1 MTHHTTYRH
10 RLSRL
15 TTTLASVITAAA
27 LACAPSTA
35 WAGDLAQVVS
45 ADEEVAA
52 PGTEATVDHGHVD
65 LGLQVI
71 DGQAQFLARDDS
83 AEKPVWR
90 ELDDVVFNVGD
101 NAQLTLPDDEAFS
114 FVGAD
119 PGDHVWVVPQTEQAE
134 VPWLG
139 WNTQAPSLADN
150 VDRGLTIE
158 YVGHQGPGDF
168 SLFLQNGGFEPPQLL
183 WSTAN
188 DATDGFWVDLG
199 THTHANWVFT
209 EPGIHQVRV
218 RMTGDGSGESAGS
231 EVSAE
236 ATLTF
241 AVGEGTDLN
250 EAQATV
256 WDETAESTGS
266 ASGASQAAV
275 PVWVWA
281 LAGLGVLVLVAA
293 LVAVVRTKGGRRG

>member
-1 MTHHTTYRH
+1 M
-10 RLSRL
+10 
-15 TTTLASVITAAA
+15 TTTLTRPRYVPRLMTTLAATLTAAA
-27 LACAPSTA
+27 LAIAPSAA

-45 ADEEVAA
+45 AEEDVAA
-52 PGTEATVDHGHVD
+52 PGTETTIDHGHVD

-71 DGQAQFLARDDS
+71 DGHADFLARDDS

-90 ELDDVVFNVGD
+90 ELDDVVFDVSD
-101 NAQLTLPDDEAFS
+101 DAQLTLPDDEAFS

-119 PGDHVWVVPQTEQAE
+119 PGTQVWVVPQTEQAN

-139 WNTQAPSLADN
+139 WNTQAPSLNEN
-150 VDRGLTIE
+150 VDRGVTMEFL
-158 YVGHQGPGDF
+158 GHQGPGEF

-183 WSTAN
+183 WSTA
-188 DATDGFWVDLG
+188 DASTEGFWVDLG

-218 RMTGDGSGESAGS
+218 RMTGEGTGDSAGS

-241 AVGEGTDLN
+241 AVGGGTDVA
-250 EAQATV
+250 EAQAAE
-256 WDETAESTGS
+256 WDDS
-266 ASGASQAAV
+266 AAATNASDSSAQGAV

-281 LAGLGVLVLVAA
+281 LAGLGVLVLVVALIAA
-293 LVAVVRTKGGRRG
+293 ARTKGGRRD

>member
-1 MTHHTTYRH
+1 M
-10 RLSRL
+10 
-15 TTTLASVITAAA
+15 TTTLTRPRYAPRLTMTLAATLTATA
-27 LACAPSTA
+27 LAITPSAA

-45 ADEEVAA
+45 AEEDVAA
-52 PGTEATVDHGHVD
+52 PGTETTIDHGHVD

-71 DGQAQFLARDDS
+71 DGQADFLARDDS
-83 AEKPVWR
+83 AEKPIWR
-90 ELDDVVFNVGD
+90 ELDDVVFDIGD
-101 NAQLTLPDDEAFS
+101 DAQLTLPDDKAFS

-119 PGDHVWVVPQTEQAE
+119 PGSDVWVVPQTEQAN

-139 WNTQAPSLADN
+139 WNTQAPSLNEN
-150 VDRGLTIE
+150 VDRGLTME
-158 YVGHQGPGDF
+158 FLGHQGPGDF

-183 WSTAN
+183 WSTA
-188 DATDGFWVDLG
+188 DASTEGFWVDLG

-218 RMTGDGSGESAGS
+218 RMTGEGTGDSSGS

-241 AVGEGTDLN
+241 AVGGGTDPA
-250 EAQATV
+250 EAQAAE
-256 WDETAESTGS
+256 WDDS
-266 ASGASQAAV
+266 AAATNATDSSAQRAV

-281 LAGLGVLVLVAA
+281 LAGLGMLVLVVALIAA
-293 LVAVVRTKGGRRG
+293 ARTKGGRRD

>member
-1 MTHHTTYRH
+1 MTITVTRPRYAP
-10 RLSRL
+10 RLMTAL
-15 TTTLASVITAAA
+15 AATLTAAC
-27 LACAPSTA
+27 LAIAPSAA

-45 ADEEVAA
+45 ADEDVAA
-52 PGTEATVDHGHVD
+52 PGTETTIDHGHVD

-71 DGQAQFLARDDS
+71 DGQANFLARDDS

-90 ELDDVVFNVGD
+90 ELDDVVFDVSD
-101 NAQLTLPDDEAFS
+101 DAQLTLPEDEAFS

-119 PGDHVWVVPQTEQAE
+119 PGSHVWVVPQTEQAD

-139 WNTQAPSLADN
+139 WNTQAPSLNEN
-150 VDRGLTIE
+150 VDRGLTMEFI
-158 YVGHQGPGDF
+158 GHQGPGDF

-183 WSTAN
+183 WSTA
-188 DATDGFWVDLG
+188 DAATEGFWVDLG

-218 RMTGDGSGESAGS
+218 RMTGEGSGDSAGS

-241 AVGEGTDLN
+241 AVGNDTDVA
-250 EAQATV
+250 EAQATE
-256 WDETAESTGS
+256 WDDSAEGMNADDSSSPGV
-266 ASGASQAAV
+266 V

-293 LVAVVRTKGGRRG
+293 LIAAARTKGGRRD

>member
-1 MTHHTTYRH
+1 MTQHTTNRH
-10 RLSRL
+10 LLRRVS
-15 TTTLASVITAAA
+15 TAVASVVTAAA
-27 LACAPSTA
+27 LAFTPSAA

-45 ADEEVAA
+45 ADEEIAA

-71 DGQAQFLARDDS
+71 DGQAQFMARDDS
-83 AEKPVWR
+83 GEKPVWR

-101 NAQLTLPDDEAFS
+101 NAQLTLPENEAFS

-119 PGDHVWVVPQTEQAE
+119 PGEQVWVVPQTELAE

-150 VDRGLTIE
+150 VDRGLTMD
-158 YVGHQGPGDF
+158 YLGHQGPGEF

-183 WSTAN
+183 WSTK
-188 DATDGFWVDLG
+188 DSATDGFWVDLG

-218 RMTGDGSGESAGS
+218 RMTGDGIGESAGS

-241 AVGEGTDLN
+241 AVGEGADLS

-256 WDETAESTGS
+256 WDETAESSAS
-266 ASGASQAAV
+266 ASGTSQAAV

-281 LAGLGVLVLVAA
+281 VSYTHLTLP
-293 LVAVVRTKGGRRG
+293 TKA

>member
-1 MTHHTTYRH
+1 M
-10 RLSRL
+10 
-15 TTTLASVITAAA
+15 TTTLTRPRYAPRLMMTLAATLTAAA
-27 LACAPSTA
+27 LAIAPSAA

-45 ADEEVAA
+45 AEEDVAA
-52 PGTEATVDHGHVD
+52 PGTETTIDHGHVD

-71 DGQAQFLARDDS
+71 DGHADFRARDDS

-90 ELDDVVFNVGD
+90 ELDDVVFD
-101 NAQLTLPDDEAFS
+101 ISDDAQLTLPDDEAFS

-119 PGDHVWVVPQTEQAE
+119 PGSDVWVVPQTEKAN

-139 WNTQAPSLADN
+139 WNTQAPSLNEN
-150 VDRGLTIE
+150 VDRGVTMEFL
-158 YVGHQGPGDF
+158 GHQGPGKF

-183 WSTAN
+183 WSTA
-188 DATDGFWVDLG
+188 DASTEGFWVDLG

-218 RMTGDGSGESAGS
+218 RMTGEGTGDSAGS

-241 AVGEGTDLN
+241 AVGGGTN
-250 EAQATV
+250 VAEAQAAE
-256 WDETAESTGS
+256 WDDSAAATNASDSSAQGS
-266 ASGASQAAV
+266 V

-281 LAGLGVLVLVAA
+281 LAGLGVLVLVVALIAA
-293 LVAVVRTKGGRRG
+293 ARTKGGRRD

>member
-10 RLSRL
+10 RLPRL
-15 TTTLASVITAAA
+15 TTTLASVVTAAA
-27 LACAPSTA
+27 LAFTPSAA

-45 ADEEVAA
+45 ADEEIAA

-71 DGQAQFLARDDS
+71 DGQAQFMARDDS
-83 AEKPVWR
+83 GEKPVWR

-101 NAQLTLPDDEAFS
+101 NAQLTLPEDEAFS

-119 PGDHVWVVPQTEQAE
+119 PGEQVWVVPQTELAE

-150 VDRGLTIE
+150 VDRGLTMD
-158 YVGHQGPGDF
+158 YLGHQGPGEF

-183 WSTAN
+183 WSTK
-188 DATDGFWVDLG
+188 DSATDGFWVDLG

-218 RMTGDGSGESAGS
+218 RMTGDGIGESAGS

-241 AVGEGTDLN
+241 AVGEGADLS

-256 WDETAESTGS
+256 WDETAESSGS
-266 ASGASQAAV
+266 TSGASQAAI

-281 LAGLGVLVLVAA
+281 LAGIGILVLVAA
-293 LVAVVRTKGGRRG
+293 LVAVVRAKGGRRG